1 MFGKRLK
8 ELRSAKKLSQ
18 GAIASYLN
26 ISQQA
31 VGKWEKGLS
40 APDPDTIK
48 TLADYFD
55 VSKDYLLGHSDLRNH
70 AIKTRSIMAGCE
82 VPIIGTVRAGYG
94 ALAFEE
100 HYGSAAADVKNPANY
115 FYLIVRGDSMEPK
128 ISEGDLA
135 LVHKQPDIESGDLA
149 VIMVDS
155 EEATLKRV
163 LKKDG
168 AVILQPFNPAYPTQI
183 YIGSDL
189 DRLTVVGKVVETKTR
204 W

>member
-1 MFGKRLK
+1 MFGQRLK
-8 ELRSAKKLSQ
+8 ELRKAKSLSQ
-18 GAIASYLN
+18 GVVASFLGL
-26 ISQQA
+26 SQQA
-31 VGKWEKGLS
+31 VAKWENGLS

-48 TLADYFD
+48 TLAEYFG
-55 VSKDYLLGHSDLRNH
+55 VSTDFLLGHSDLRH
-70 AIKTRSIMAGCE
+70 SVQPTQPAGGVVQ
-82 VPIIGTVRAGYG
+82 VPVIGTVRAGYG

-100 HYGSAAADVKNPANY
+100 DCGTAAADVRSPRDY
-115 FYLIVRGDSMEPK
+115 FYLVVRGDSMEPK

-135 LVHKQPDIESGDLA
+135 LIHKQPDVESGELA
-149 VIMVDS
+149 VVMVDG
-155 EEATLKRV
+155 EEGTLKRV

-168 AVILQPFNPAYPTQI
+168 AVILQPFNTAYPTQI